1 MEGRLLVGPGCRRP
15 PAALGHPAQGQHVEA
30 DVAHPHRLVQLKLD
44 DGDLLY
50 RALVAQ
56 QASAVAAAGDRSQQ
70 ESLVQLGVGVGGLLR
85 PRYSPVV
92 LPGGNAKLGSTFV
105 AVGPVAPRR
114 LLGQHVYRWT
124 STMLYVKLKQWPHVR
139 RHP

>member
-70 ESLVQLGVGVGGLLR
+70 ESLVQLGVGGGYYGHATHQWCFR
-85 PRYSPVV
+85 VV
-92 LPGGNAKLGSTFV
+92 TPNLAAHS
-105 AVGPVAPRR
+105 
-114 LLGQHVYRWT
+114 
-124 STMLYVKLKQWPHVR
+124 
-139 RHP
+139 